1 MAPRSVGLNG
11 AMETALW
18 ILAGLLAIAFVGTGA
33 LKLQK
38 SKAALH
44 QIGMEWTDD
53 FSQTQIRLIGVA
65 EILGGIGLVLPP
77 AIDLAPI
84 LSPIAATC
92 LALAMVGAL
101 AVHLR
106 RGETG
111 MIPPP
116 LVLAVLA
123 GVLAVLRFGP
133 YAF

>member
-1 MAPRSVGLNG
+1 
-11 AMETALW
+11 METALW

-38 SKAALH
+38 SKAELVE
-44 QIGMEWTDD
+44 IGMDWTDD
-53 FSQTQIRLIGVA
+53 FSQAQVRLIGVA

-77 AIDLAPI
+77 AIDLAPV

-92 LALAMVGAL
+92 LALTMLGAL
-101 AVHLR
+101 TVHLR
-106 RGETG
+106 RREMG
-111 MIPPP
+111 MIAPP

>member
-1 MAPRSVGLNG
+1 MDL
-11 AMETALW
+11 ALW
-18 ILAGLLAIAFVGTGA
+18 ILAGLLAITFVGTGA

-38 SKAALH
+38 SKAELVE
-44 QIGMEWTDD
+44 IGMAWTDD
-53 FSQTQIRLIGVA
+53 FSQAQIRLIGVA

-77 AIDLAPI
+77 AIDVAPI
-84 LSPIAATC
+84 LSPIAAAC
-92 LALAMVGAL
+92 LALTMVGAL

-106 RGETG
+106 RGEMG
-111 MIPPP
+111 MTPPP